1 MAPNKEGKY
10 DDDVWHADHKSNYRN
25 LPLVQ
30 VEAWLRL
37 DEVQVG
43 WDLLVFE
50 NQNRLDQ
57 AGETTG
63 RLRVANVGL
72 N

>member
-1 MAPNKEGKY
+1 MQI
-10 DDDVWHADHKSNYRN
+10 HKSYYRN

-43 WDLLVFE
+43 RDLLVFE
-50 NQNRLDQ
+50 DQNRLDQ
-57 AGETTG
+57 AGETTR

-72 N
+72 D

>member
-1 MAPNKEGKY
+1 MMMYGMQM
-10 DDDVWHADHKSNYRN
+10 HKRNYRN

-43 WDLLVFE
+43 GDLLVFE
-50 NQNRLDQ
+50 DQNRLDQ

-63 RLRVANVGL
+63 RLSVAYVCL